1 MTNYEKLK
9 QAVEDGK
16 FKKHILAAKI
26 SRTLMPIKDDEISR
40 TKHELEATLE
50 TDMVGEEVGKLIV
63 NSSLEALAEKLVKD
77 DVFGMNKNKNGLID
91 LFEDIINS

>member
-1 MTNYEKLK
+1 MTNFEKLK

-26 SRTLMPIKDDEISR
+26 SRTLIPIKGDEVSR
-40 TKHELEATLE
+40 TKHELEVALE
-50 TDMVGEEVGKLIV
+50 TDMIDEEVGTLV
-63 NSSLEALAEKLVKD
+63 VDSALEALAEKLVKD
-77 DVFGMNKNKNGLID
+77 DVFGMSKNKNDLLD

>member
-1 MTNYEKLK
+1 MTKYEELK
-9 QAVEDGK
+9 QAVKDGK

-26 SRTLMPIKDDEISR
+26 SRTLMPIKGDEVSR

-50 TDMVGEEVGKLIV
+50 TDMLDKESLELIV
-63 NSSLEALAEKLVKD
+63 DSALEALAEKLVKD
-77 DVFGMNKNKNGLID
+77 DVFGMNENKNGLLD